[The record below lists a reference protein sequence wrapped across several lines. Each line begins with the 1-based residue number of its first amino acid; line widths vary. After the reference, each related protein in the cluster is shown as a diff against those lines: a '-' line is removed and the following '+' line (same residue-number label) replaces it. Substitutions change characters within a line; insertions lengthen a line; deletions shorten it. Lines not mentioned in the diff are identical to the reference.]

1 MKFIYKK
8 NKSKLKKE
16 HVHLNYYNYATGLSS
31 NKKFPVRTI
40 KCPKKFR
47 RPDIILDVNYKKQYK
62 MFEKLYNDLY
72 KINPNFNIN
81 DIIKWYDV
89 NMSAKEN

>member
-1 MKFIYKK
+1 MTMKMDNWIKK
-8 NKSKLKKE
+8 NTKKSESGKIQ
-16 HVHLNYYNYATGLSS
+16 NIY
-31 NKKFPVRTI
+31 
-40 KCPKKFR
+40 R

-62 MFEKLYNDLY
+62 MFEKLYDDLY

-89 NMSAKEN
+89 NMNAKEN